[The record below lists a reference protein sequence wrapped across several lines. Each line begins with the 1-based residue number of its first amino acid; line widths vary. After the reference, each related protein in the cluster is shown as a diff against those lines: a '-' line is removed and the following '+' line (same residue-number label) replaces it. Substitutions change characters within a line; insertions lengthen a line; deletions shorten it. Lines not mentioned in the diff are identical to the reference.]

1 MRGINSFARVA
12 LIMAA
17 LGMVLILGGCPKHE
31 NFPTPL
37 DVVEAPAPSDFVITS
52 QGLSGTGTYDYD
64 LSWTVS
70 DATHV
75 DRYRLYLVDAGFTP
89 ELVQETSANFLP
101 ISLPFNAEGLH
112 FGLSTV
118 SDGSVESAMTIA
130 TIPPVE
136 AP

>member
-1 MRGINSFARVA
+1 
-12 LIMAA
+12 
-17 LGMVLILGGCPKHE
+17 
-31 NFPTPL
+31 
-37 DVVEAPAPSDFVITS
+37 
-52 QGLSGTGTYDYD
+52 
-64 LSWTVS
+64 VS
-70 DATHV
+70 DATNV
-75 DRYRLYLVDAGFTP
+75 DRYRLYLVDAGITP

>member
-17 LGMVLILGGCPKHE
+17 LGMVFILGGCPKHE

-64 LSWTVS
+64 LSWTVLS
-70 DATHV
+70 LLMLTGN
-75 DRYRLYLVDAGFTP
+75 LV
-89 ELVQETSANFLP
+89 ELPA
-101 ISLPFNAEGLH
+101 
-112 FGLSTV
+112 
-118 SDGSVESAMTIA
+118 
-130 TIPPVE
+130 
-136 AP
+136 